1 MGRMFATLVLLTK
14 DFSLSALVE
23 KPRAALELVRDGPVG
38 KALVGSTAQVW
49 SLRKSVAHSPGG

>member
-1 MGRMFATLVLLTK
+1 MFAALMLLPM
-14 DFSLSALVE
+14 DLSHSALVE